1 MKKLNHSKN
10 LKRFYLSWQ
19 KLNYAYEE
27 YAKQH
32 GLTYIS
38 LFILQL
44 IEDGVTQKEI
54 CDILYF
60 PKQTVNKV
68 ILSFE
73 KKELIKLAE
82 NSQDKRSRII
92 LLTEKGRE
100 FQNQVIPTIN
110 QAEFTAFA
118 SLSAD
123 EQSIMTELWE
133 IYRCL
138 CNENHRKTR
147 KEMMICKEYG
157 L

>member
-1 MKKLNHSKN
+1 MKKLNRSKN

-27 YAKQH
+27 YAKQY

-73 KKELIKLAE
+73 KKGFIKLKE
-82 NSQDKRSRII
+82 CNQDKRSRII

-118 SLSAD
+118 ALSTY
-123 EQSIMTELWE
+123 EQEMITGLWE
-133 IYRCL
+133 KYTDVCVAEIG
-138 CNENHRKTR
+138 ERKR
-147 KEMMICKEYG
+147 RN
-157 L
+157 